1 MSTYIDALAW
11 LPKCFMSYVD
21 GVNVWPLV
29 SGIITL
35 FKAPSYLVF
44 AINKHLSACM
54 LAMNSTFVMLKCLV
68 LRYVSPLFANT
79 GFEWQ
84 HQSPVC
90 LL

>member
-35 FKAPSYLVF
+35 FKASSYLVF
-44 AINKHLSACM
+44 APTKQYLREFKARINEQRNISLLFGMKIEEKKV
-54 LAMNSTFVMLKCLV
+54 FVD
-68 LRYVSPLFANT
+68 T
-79 GFEWQ
+79 EI
-84 HQSPVC
+84 
-90 LL
+90 